1 MHFNALLK
9 ISIHF
14 FIIILFWVFIN
25 IISLTDVVAFRFQIL
40 LPHFF
45 YFWMYMETS
54 FSFLFLI
61 QVIYKGGLNN
71 ILILSML
78 SLLLRLSH
86 KLFVQSYIINLL
98 SLLSFKGILIFYLG
112 NEIMTNVFCW
122 HIKSNSL
129 GGFNILMFVLQSQS
143 LINFFLCMI
152 CE

>member
-1 MHFNALLK
+1 
-9 ISIHF
+9 
-14 FIIILFWVFIN
+14 
-25 IISLTDVVAFRFQIL
+25 
-40 LPHFF
+40 
-45 YFWMYMETS
+45 MYMETS

-112 NEIMTNVFCW
+112 NEIMTNVFC
-122 HIKSNSL
+122 
-129 GGFNILMFVLQSQS
+129 
-143 LINFFLCMI
+143 
-152 CE
+152 